1 MSVKEARQEAT
12 VFNEGMASAADHFHL
27 DMVTTVDQLKN
38 QIHYN
43 PQRFA
48 QMIHELGGVGTAQR
62 LLLGP
67 STSDGFTKL
76 WEHGLLPLSVE
87 AHVLLPW
94 YSDLFT
100 PEERASA
107 RYRLE
112 AHGFDLEDFLA
123 SARPPA
129 WASETEAPID
139 ELESASA
146 VPSVDSVD
154 LTLQPAHTIHSS
166 RKDPSPGLQAAEELD
181 GMSLEELAGYL
192 RRYEQATSYDISVSR
207 LMDKTAGPADLT
219 NAEHRDALIEWL
231 RQWGCRHLARA
242 DHARTSEA
250 LFNWYSEFQGV
261 LPDQTTS
268 LLNLSR
274 DELTLSAIAF
284 DQLSQWPAASRRRA
298 KGVSEVRVGPTAAA
312 KTLWAIRPNTFA
324 PWDDPIRDALGFSFN
339 DSAYRSYMEQVARHL
354 RGFIERFSVSL
365 NDLPK
370 AVGRPDSSPPKLV
383 DEYYWARI
391 TRNLSP

>member
-1 MSVKEARQEAT
+1 MS
-12 VFNEGMASAADHFHL
+12 SAADHFHL

-38 QIHYN
+38 QIHYSA
-43 PQRFA
+43 QRFA
-48 QMIHELGGVGTAQR
+48 QMLHELGGVGAAQR

-100 PEERASA
+100 PEERANA

-112 AHGFDLEDFLA
+112 AHGFDVEVFLE
-123 SARPPA
+123 SARSPA
-129 WASETEAPID
+129 WASGMEPPIG
-139 ELESASA
+139 EPGPSSLAE
-146 VPSVDSVD
+146 PSVDELD
-154 LTLQPAHTIHSS
+154 LTLQPPPTVHSS
-166 RKDPSPGLQAAEELD
+166 TKDPSPGLQAAEELD
-181 GMSLEELAGYL
+181 AMNLEELAGYL
-192 RRYEQATSYDISVSR
+192 RRYEQATAYDVSVSR
-207 LMDKTAGPADLT
+207 LKKKTSGPADLT
-219 NAEHRDALIEWL
+219 NPEHRDALIEWL
-231 RQWGCRHLARA
+231 RQWGCRHLAKA

-250 LFNWYSEFQGV
+250 LSAWYSEFQV
-261 LPDQTTS
+261 ALPEQTTS
-268 LLNLSR
+268 LLDLTR
-274 DELTLSAIAF
+274 DELTQSAIAF

-298 KGVSEVRVGPTAAA
+298 KGLSEVRVGPTAAA
-312 KTLWAIRPNTFA
+312 KTLWAIRPNAFA
-324 PWDDPIRDALGFSFN
+324 PWDEPIRDALGFSFN

-365 NDLPK
+365 DDLPQ
-370 AVGRPDSSPPKLV
+370 AVGRPDSSAPKLV